1 MAMYIYTGL
10 YFHQTALSISDH
22 LFLTSL
28 AKTNFF
34 IFVQNST
41 NKKQL
46 LSRRVAGVILSQVIK
61 FWNIKPHNQS
71 VFVSSVVISHA
82 NSL

>member
-1 MAMYIYTGL
+1 MTMYIDTGL

-34 IFVQNST
+34 IFIQNST

-61 FWNIKPHNQS
+61 FWNIKPHVTK
-71 VFVSSVVISHA
+71 VFLFQVW
-82 NSL
+82 

>member
-1 MAMYIYTGL
+1 MTMYIYTGL

-34 IFVQNST
+34 IFIQNST

-46 LSRRVAGVILSQVIK
+46 LSRRVAGVIKVIK
-61 FWNIKPHNQS
+61 FWNIKPHNKG